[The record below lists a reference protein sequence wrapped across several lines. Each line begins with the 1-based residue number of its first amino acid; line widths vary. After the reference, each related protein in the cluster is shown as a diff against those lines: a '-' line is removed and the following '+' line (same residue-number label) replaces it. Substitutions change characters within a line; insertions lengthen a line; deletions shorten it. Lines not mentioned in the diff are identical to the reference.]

1 MVQIRHG
8 STPNAAP
15 SGTLSI
21 QIFAYKQAMVF
32 GSFGGLLNLVIF
44 LMLVTLIASLV
55 AVQLLRGDMPE
66 GDTITF
72 SQTYNSF
79 LGMYQVCHLL
89 VIIQRVADNR
99 YSRRRIGLMCCLEL

>member
-8 STPNAAP
+8 SAQNA
-15 SGTLSI
+15 TLI
-21 QIFAYKQAMVF
+21 GRFHELGLAYLQAMVF

-55 AVQLLRGDMPE
+55 AVQLLRGDIPE

-79 LGMYQVCHLL
+79 LGMYQVRHSL
-89 VIIQRVADNR
+89 IINDAADNR
-99 YSRRRIGLMCCLEL
+99 CSRRRIGLMCCLEL

>member
-1 MVQIRHG
+1 VVQIRHG
-8 STPNAAP
+8 SSPNEAP
-15 SGTLSI
+15 SSMFSN
-21 QIFAYKQAMVF
+21 QIFADKQAMVF

-79 LGMYQVCHLL
+79 LGMYQVGHALYHPL
-89 VIIQRVADNR
+89 
-99 YSRRRIGLMCCLEL
+99 RR

>member
-1 MVQIRHG
+1 
-8 STPNAAP
+8 
-15 SGTLSI
+15 
-21 QIFAYKQAMVF
+21 MVF

-55 AVQLLRGDMPE
+55 AVQLFRGDMPE

-79 LGMYQVCHLL
+79 LGMYQVGRPL
-89 VIIQRVADNR
+89 IIRHIADNR
-99 YSRRRIGLMCCLEL
+99 CSRPRTGLMCCLEL

>member
-1 MVQIRHG
+1 M
-8 STPNAAP
+8 
-15 SGTLSI
+15 LSI
-21 QIFAYKQAMVF
+21 QIFADKQAMVF

-79 LGMYQVCHLL
+79 LGMYQVSRSL
-89 VIIQRVADNR
+89 VIRHVADNR